1 MMFLRISQ
9 LSFELKNGS
18 RKAYHGLQVIKS
30 MSERFTAEMAVGF
43 QASRHGVS
51 VEQVGIAPLVV
62 GSWDLETIKSLAK
75 TVGAEPSPSWWWG
88 PRFPLYNGQVGG
100 RRVSFVSLPLGAPA
114 TILVMEEL
122 IACGVR
128 AFLGLGLAGSIQPE
142 APVGTCFIPTSC
154 IRDEGTSP
162 HYLASDDGLRP
173 AQRLVRALE
182 KARVKKGVVAYTG
195 PIWTTDAPYR
205 EMVTT
210 IESYRLRDVLGVDM
224 ETSAMYALGTYRNV
238 EVCNFLVVSDELWRD
253 WRPAFGLPELREAL
267 KRAEEVILETITT
280 LRK

>member
-1 MMFLRISQ
+1 
-9 LSFELKNGS
+9 
-18 RKAYHGLQVIKS
+18 
-30 MSERFTAEMAVGF
+30 MSERFTAEMTVGF
-43 QASRHGVS
+43 QTSRHGVS
-51 VEQVGIAPLVV
+51 IDKVGIAPLVV
-62 GSWDLETIKSLAK
+62 GSWNTETIKSLVE
-75 TVGAEPSPSWWWG
+75 TVGAEESSDWWWG
-88 PRFPLYNGQVGG
+88 PRYPLYNGQIGN
-100 RRVSFVSLPLGAPA
+100 RKVSLVSLPLGAPA

-128 AFLGLGLAGSIQPE
+128 AFIGLGSAGSIQPE

-162 HYLASDDGLRP
+162 HYLASEDGLRP

-182 KARVKKGVVAYTG
+182 RARVKKGVVAYTG

-210 IESYRLRDVLGVDM
+210 IENYRLRDVLGVDM
-224 ETSAMYALGTYRNV
+224 ETSAMYALGTYRNI

-253 WRPAFGLPELREAL
+253 WRPAFGLPEFKEAM
-267 KRAEEVILETITT
+267 KRAEEVVIETIAT

>member
-1 MMFLRISQ
+1 MDIIALRVFGISI
-9 LSFELKNGS
+9 
-18 RKAYHGLQVIKS
+18 RKAYHGEKVS
-30 MSERFTAEMAVGF
+30 DFMSERFTAEMAVDF
-43 QASRHGVS
+43 QTSRHGVTL
-51 VEQVGIAPLVV
+51 EKVGIAPLVV
-62 GSWDLETIKSLAK
+62 GSWNLETIKSLAE
-75 TVGAEPSPSWWWG
+75 TVGAEPSSSWWWG
-88 PRFPLYNGQVGG
+88 PRFPLYNGQIGN
-100 RRVSFVSLPLGAPA
+100 RRVSFVSFPLGAPA

-122 IACGVR
+122 IVCGVR
-128 AFLGLGLAGSIQPE
+128 AFIGLGNAGSIQPE

-162 HYLASDDGLRP
+162 HYLTSEDGLRP

-182 KARVKKGVVAYTG
+182 RARLKKGVVAYTG

-210 IESYRLRDVLGVDM
+210 IENYRLRDVLGVDM

-253 WRPAFGLPELREAL
+253 WRPSFGLPELKEAM
-267 KRAEEVILETITT
+267 KRAEEVVIETIAT